1 MKVGVIVVCSLGL
14 MVIFGCLSPT
24 LQSERIDVVSNPELV
39 KYCTLKSEGRYSAV
53 GEKNALT
60 LAKNATAER
69 GGNVLLTVAINKI
82 DTLTT
87 EVHGKIY
94 ACEHKP

>member
-1 MKVGVIVVCSLGL
+1 MHVGVVVVCGL
-14 MVIFGCLSPT
+14 VLMMTFGCLSPT
-24 LQSERIDVVSNPELV
+24 LQSARVDVVSNPELV
-39 KYCTLKSEGRYSAV
+39 KSCTLKSEGRYSAV

-60 LAKNATAER
+60 LARNAAAER
-69 GGNVLLTVAINKI
+69 GGNVLLLMSINKT
-82 DTLTT
+82 DALTT

>member
-1 MKVGVIVVCSLGL
+1 
-14 MVIFGCLSPT
+14 MVTFGCLSPT
-24 LQSERIDVVSNPELV
+24 LRSERVDVISNPELV
-39 KYCTLKSEGRYSAV
+39 KSCTLKSEGRYAAV

-60 LAKNATAER
+60 LAKNAVAER
-69 GGNVLLTVAINKI
+69 GGNVLLLMSINKT

-94 ACEHKP
+94 ACEPKP